1 MKQYKASRVSQVVH
15 IRGSN
20 HHSPESCGLQRSE
33 DNTNTKSVSLL
44 RFGKEERSILLP
56 TRALGGNKS
65 VPFAETIKSNYSR
78 LETSAE
84 KQYSPQTLGLTVQKE
99 QKGLEK

>member
-1 MKQYKASRVSQVVH
+1 MKTTQ
-15 IRGSN
+15 
-20 HHSPESCGLQRSE
+20 
-33 DNTNTKSVSLL
+33 NTKSVSLL

-84 KQYSPQTLGLTVQKE
+84 KQYSPQTLGLKVQKE
-99 QKGLEK
+99 QKRLENEIRDSDFFPCFDNLRFISK